1 MEFLY
6 FSLQKYELKMK
17 RQNKT
22 MRIIQRRIREPPLI
36 HSNFNFRKLQLR
48 QVIRLSDRFRI
59 EVN

>member
-22 MRIIQRRIREPPLI
+22 MRIIQRMPRG
-36 HSNFNFRKLQLR
+36 
-48 QVIRLSDRFRI
+48 QVMTTDD
-59 EVN
+59 